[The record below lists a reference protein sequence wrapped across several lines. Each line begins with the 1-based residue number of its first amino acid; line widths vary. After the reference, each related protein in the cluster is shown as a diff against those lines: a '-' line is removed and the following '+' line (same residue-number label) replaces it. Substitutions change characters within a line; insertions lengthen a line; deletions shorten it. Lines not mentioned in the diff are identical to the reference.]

1 MKVTKFGGSSVSNAE
16 QIKKVLDIVNSDEAR
31 KIVVVSAPG
40 KRNKDDVKTT
50 DLLIRLYEKVIERLD
65 YTSKKEEI
73 IQRYKDII
81 NELNMSDTLL
91 KTIDET
97 LENYIATLR
106 KKPSRLLDALLSC
119 GEDFNAQ
126 IIAEYNNSQGI
137 PTRYIS
143 PGEAGITV
151 TDLPQNAQILNQSYE
166 ALYKLRSFE
175 EKLIIPGF
183 LVFQD
188 KITWSHFLVVVQ
200 I

>member
-1 MKVTKFGGSSVSNAE
+1 
-16 QIKKVLDIVNSDEAR
+16 VLF
-31 KIVVVSAPG
+31 
-40 KRNKDDVKTT
+40 TY
-50 DLLIRLYEKVIERLD
+50 IRLYEKVIERMD
-65 YTSKKEEI
+65 YTFKKEKI

-91 KTIDET
+91 KTIDES

-166 ALYKLRSFE
+166 DCINYGHLKKS
-175 EKLIIPGF
+175 
-183 LVFQD
+183 
-188 KITWSHFLVVVQ
+188 
-200 I
+200 

>member
-40 KRNKDDVKTT
+40 KRDKDDVKTT

-151 TDLPQNAQILNQSYE
+151 TDLPQNAQILNQS
-166 ALYKLRSFE
+166 
-175 EKLIIPGF
+175 
-183 LVFQD
+183 
-188 KITWSHFLVVVQ
+188 
-200 I
+200 

>member
-106 KKPSRLLDALLSC
+106 KNHQDYLMLYFHVARILMLKLLQNIITAKALQRATFHL
-119 GEDFNAQ
+119 
-126 IIAEYNNSQGI
+126 
-137 PTRYIS
+137 
-143 PGEAGITV
+143 
-151 TDLPQNAQILNQSYE
+151 
-166 ALYKLRSFE
+166 
-175 EKLIIPGF
+175 EKLVLP
-183 LVFQD
+183 L
-188 KITWSHFLVVVQ
+188 Q
-200 I
+200 IYLKMRKS